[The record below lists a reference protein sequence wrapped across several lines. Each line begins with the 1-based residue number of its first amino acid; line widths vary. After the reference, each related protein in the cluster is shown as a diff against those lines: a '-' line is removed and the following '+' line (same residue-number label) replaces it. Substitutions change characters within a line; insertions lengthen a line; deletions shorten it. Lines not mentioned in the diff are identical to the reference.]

1 MYHLFAEAPN
11 DFCQPNRGMIG
22 NACLRPVGTRGGRG
36 EGWGPRACP
45 GGMTS
50 GLGSVRPT
58 GLIPTRTSTRPPHP
72 PHSTPCP
79 YRKEADIPNHSAMR
93 LAKIIRHSKYAIIL
107 QYSVFA
113 KGARGETRDVYI
125 NRRA

>member
-36 EGWGPRACP
+36 EGWGPGACP

-50 GLGSVRPT
+50 GLGCVSHPVSSPPGQAPGPLIHPTPPLVPT
-58 GLIPTRTSTRPPHP
+58 G
-72 PHSTPCP
+72 
-79 YRKEADIPNHSAMR
+79 
-93 LAKIIRHSKYAIIL
+93 
-107 QYSVFA
+107 
-113 KGARGETRDVYI
+113 
-125 NRRA
+125 RRR